1 MYMIM
6 IKVTENFTEELRT
19 MEVGEVKMFPLENEA
34 SIVSS
39 IIPRLRR
46 NMWKEKPDWKREGDY
61 DMENGTFRIKR
72 IA

>member
-1 MYMIM
+1 MNMK
-6 IKVTENFTEELRT
+6 KVTENFTEELRT

>member
-1 MYMIM
+1 MN
-6 IKVTENFTEELRT
+6 KVTENFTEELRT

>member
-1 MYMIM
+1 MNIN
-6 IKVTENFTEELRT
+6 KVTENFTEELRT

-61 DMENGTFRIKR
+61 DMENGTFCIKR